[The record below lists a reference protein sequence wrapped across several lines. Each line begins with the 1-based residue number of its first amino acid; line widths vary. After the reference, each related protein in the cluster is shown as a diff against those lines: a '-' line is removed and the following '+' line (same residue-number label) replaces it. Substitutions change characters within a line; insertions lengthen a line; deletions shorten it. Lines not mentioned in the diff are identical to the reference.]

1 MIIIKQ
7 LRWANAFSYG
17 KDNKID
23 FVQAPLTQLVGRNGH
38 GKSSIALIL
47 EEVLFNKNSKGIKKA
62 DILNRYVKDK
72 SYTIELDFE
81 RDGIDYTIKSTRGTA
96 QTVKLFKQG
105 IDISAHT
112 ATATYKMIEDILGF
126 DHKSFS
132 QIVYQSN
139 ASSLEFLTAPDTAR
153 KKFLIEILN
162 LSKYTKAAEI
172 FKEVTADLAKD
183 ISNASTKVSTVNSW
197 LNKYENTDLSIKP
210 LIEVPAINGS
220 LHTES
225 LALAQKLDTLE
236 YTNKKIQ
243 QNNTYKQLQAKINLV
258 PVPVE
263 PTINIKFI
271 DEKSKVLNSESIE
284 LTKTIKDSKTFVQ
297 KMTKL
302 EGNCP
307 TCLQHIDTDK
317 INELIA
323 EQSNTQKTASI
334 MLEKLAVAMAE
345 LSAESASYN
354 SQKAICLNA
363 QKMQEDWEK
372 YHSLIDTE
380 MPNDLL
386 DKQQLE
392 DNLNSLEKQLADLRK
407 RIEFAESK
415 NKEANAHNTKVELV
429 SKQLIEMR
437 EELEVYSLDLHILSE
452 RMSILNVLT
461 KTFSTTGLVAYK
473 IECLVKDLEE
483 ITNNYLVD
491 LSDGRF
497 QIGFKINASDKL
509 NVVITDNGKDI
520 EILALSGGE
529 KARVNVAT
537 LLAIRKLMQTLSS
550 SRINLLI
557 LDETVE
563 TLDTDGKEK
572 LVEVLLREEHLNT
585 FLVSHGFTHPLLEKV
600 NVVKHNN
607 ISQIEV

>member
-1 MIIIKQ
+1 MITIKQ

-17 KDNKID
+17 KDNQVD
-23 FVQAPLTQLVGRNGH
+23 FTQSPLTQLVGRNGH

-72 SYTIELDFE
+72 SYNIELDFN
-81 RDGIDYTIKSTRGTA
+81 RDGIDYTIKSTRGSA
-96 QTVKLFKQG
+96 QTVKLFKNG
-105 IDISAHT
+105 NDISAHT
-112 ATATYKMIEDILGF
+112 ATATYKMIEEILGF
-126 DHKSFS
+126 DHKSFA

-162 LSKYTKAAEI
+162 LSKYTRAAEI
-172 FKEVTADLAKD
+172 FKEVTTELSKD
-183 ISNASTKVSTVNSW
+183 IATASSKVSTVNSW
-197 LNKYENTDLSIKP
+197 LNKYESTDLTIKP
-210 LIEVPAINGS
+210 NIEVPEMDPKLYSETLTLSQQLDS
-220 LHTES
+220 LES
-225 LALAQKLDTLE
+225 I
-236 YTNKKIQ
+236 NKKIQ
-243 QNNTYKQLQAKINLV
+243 QNNTYKQLQSKIKLLPIPN
-258 PVPVE
+258 E
-263 PTINIKFI
+263 PKTDIQFIN
-271 DEKSKVLNSESIE
+271 EKTKVLNDETIE
-284 LTKTIKDSKTFVQ
+284 LTKTVKDSKIFIQ
-297 KMTKL
+297 KMEKL
-302 EGNCP
+302 EGSCP
-307 TCLQHIDTDK
+307 TCLQHIDKNK
-317 INELIA
+317 IDELIT
-323 EQSNTQKTASI
+323 EQVTIQKTSSI
-334 MLEKLAVAMAE
+334 QLEKLSVAIRE
-345 LSAESASYN
+345 LNEETLKYN
-354 SQKAICLNA
+354 NEKSVWQQA
-363 QKMQEDWEK
+363 QKSQEDWEK
-372 YHSLIDTE
+372 YHRLIDTE
-380 MPNDLL
+380 LQTELL
-386 DKQQLE
+386 DKKQIEQTLNELETNLQQL
-392 DNLNSLEKQLADLRK
+392 RK
-407 RIEFAESK
+407 EINAAESK
-415 NKEANAHNTKVELV
+415 NKEISTHNTKVELV
-429 SKQLIEMR
+429 SKQLVEMR
-437 EELEVYSLDLHILSE
+437 EELESYSLELHNFSE

-483 ITNNYLVD
+483 ITNKYLVD

-497 QIGFKINASDKL
+497 QISFKVNSSDKL

-600 NVVKHNN
+600 NVVKRNN

>member
-1 MIIIKQ
+1 MITIKQ

-23 FVQAPLTQLVGRNGH
+23 FVAAPLTQLVGRNGH

-62 DILNRYVKDK
+62 DILNRYVKEK
-72 SYTIELDFE
+72 SYTIELDFN
-81 RDGIDYTIKSTRGTA
+81 RDGTDYTIKSSRGTS
-96 QTVKLFKQG
+96 QTVKLFKEG
-105 IDISAHT
+105 VDISAHT

-126 DHKSFS
+126 DHKSFA

-162 LSKYTKAAEI
+162 LGKYTRAAEV
-172 FKEVTADLAKD
+172 FKEVSTQLTKD
-183 ISNASTKVSTVNSW
+183 IAAVQSQVNTVTSW
-197 LNKYENTDLSIKP
+197 LNKYEKTDLTLKEP
-210 LIEVPAINGS
+210 VAVP
-220 LHTES
+220 E
-225 LALAQKLDTLE
+225 LDTSLIAE
-236 YTNKKIQ
+236 ASTLDSSINSIESTNKKIS
-243 QNNTYKQLQAKINLV
+243 QNNTYKQLQAKIKLT
-258 PVPVE
+258 PIPPRPEEGVE
-263 PTINIKFI
+263 GYQAEVAKL
-271 DEKSKVLNSESIE
+271 S
-284 LTKTIKDSKTFVQ
+284 KTISDAESFVK
-297 KMTKL
+297 KMKALHGT
-302 EGNCP
+302 CP
-307 TCLQHIDTDK
+307 TCLSDIDEAK
-317 INELIA
+317 VSELIQEKTSEA
-323 EQSNTQKTASI
+323 DRASKETTVYATKISNIKTQKTAWQ
-334 MLEKLAVAMAE
+334 EA
-345 LSAESASYN
+345 
-354 SQKAICLNA
+354 QKA
-363 QKMQEDWEK
+363 QEDWEK

-380 MPNDLL
+380 LPEALL
-386 DKQQLE
+386 DKQTLQQQFTELQ
-392 DNLNSLEKQLADLRK
+392 NSIAATKRK
-407 RIEFAESK
+407 IVEVEQY
-415 NKEANAHNTKVELV
+415 NKEVTAHNTKVDLV
-429 SKQLIEMR
+429 SKQLVEMNQ
-437 EELEVYSLDLHILSE
+437 ELETYSGKLHELSE

-473 IECLVKDLEE
+473 IESLVKDLEE
-483 ITNNYLVD
+483 ITNKYLVD

-497 QIGFKINASDKL
+497 QISFKISASDKL

-572 LVEVLLREEHLNT
+572 LVEVLLHEEHLNT
-585 FLVSHGFTHPLLEKV
+585 FLVSHGFSHPLLEKI
-600 NVVKHNN
+600 NVIKRNN

>member
-1 MIIIKQ
+1 MITIKQ

-23 FVQAPLTQLVGRNGH
+23 FVAAPLTQLVGRNGH

-62 DILNRYVKDK
+62 DILNRHIKDK
-72 SYTIELDFE
+72 TYTIELDFN
-81 RDGIDYTIKSTRGTA
+81 RDDIDYTIKSSRGTA
-96 QTVKLFKQG
+96 QTVKLLKEG
-105 IDISAHT
+105 VDISAHT

-126 DHKSFS
+126 DHKSFA

-162 LSKYTKAAEI
+162 LGKYTRAAEV
-172 FKEVTADLAKD
+172 FKEVATQLTKD
-183 ISNASTKVSTVNSW
+183 IAAVQSQVNTVSSW
-197 LNKYENTDLSIKP
+197 LNKYEKTDLTLKETIA
-210 LIEVPAINGS
+210 VP
-220 LHTES
+220 E
-225 LALAQKLDTLE
+225 LDTGLLTETSALE
-236 YTNKKIQ
+236 SSINSIESTNKKIS
-243 QNNTYKQLQAKINLV
+243 QNNTYKQLQSKIKLLPIPDKPEEGVEGYQAEVAKL
-258 PVPVE
+258 
-263 PTINIKFI
+263 
-271 DEKSKVLNSESIE
+271 S
-284 LTKTIKDSKTFVQ
+284 KTISDAESFVK
-297 KMTKL
+297 KMKALHGT
-302 EGNCP
+302 CP
-307 TCLQHIDTDK
+307 TCLSDIDEAK
-317 INELIA
+317 VSELIQ
-323 EQSNTQKTASI
+323 EKTTEADRATKETTVYTSKI
-334 MLEKLAVAMAE
+334 INIK
-345 LSAESASYN
+345 
-354 SQKAICLNA
+354 SQKSAWQDA
-363 QKMQEDWEK
+363 QKAQEDWEK
-372 YHSLIDTE
+372 YHTLIDTE
-380 MPNDLL
+380 LPETLL
-386 DKQQLE
+386 DKQTLQQQFTELQ
-392 DNLNSLEKQLADLRK
+392 NSIAATKRK
-407 RIEFAESK
+407 IVEAEQH
-415 NKEANAHNTKVELV
+415 NKEVTAHNTKVDLV
-429 SKQLIEMR
+429 SKQLVDMNQ
-437 EELEVYSLDLHILSE
+437 ELEVYSGKLHELSE

-473 IECLVKDLEE
+473 IESLVKDLED
-483 ITNNYLVD
+483 ITNKYLVD

-497 QIGFKINASDKL
+497 QIGFKISASDKL

-572 LVEVLLREEHLNT
+572 LVEVLLQEEHLNT
-585 FLVSHGFTHPLLEKV
+585 FLVSHGFSHPLLEKI
-600 NVVKHNN
+600 NVIKRNN

>member
-1 MIIIKQ
+1 MITIKQ

-23 FVQAPLTQLVGRNGH
+23 FIAAPLTQLVGRNGH

-62 DILNRYVKDK
+62 DILNRHIKDK
-72 SYTIELDFE
+72 SYTIELDFN
-81 RDGIDYTIKSTRGTA
+81 RDDVDYTIKSSRGTA
-96 QTVKLFKQG
+96 QTVKLFKEG
-105 IDISAHT
+105 VDISAHT

-126 DHKSFS
+126 DHKSFA

-162 LSKYTKAAEI
+162 LGKYTRAAEV
-172 FKEVTADLAKD
+172 FKEVSGQLTKD
-183 ISNASTKVSTVNSW
+183 ITAVQSQVNTVSSW
-197 LNKYENTDLSIKP
+197 LDKYEKTDLTLKETITTPEIDTTTIAEAAALESSISS
-210 LIEVPAINGS
+210 IES
-220 LHTES
+220 
-225 LALAQKLDTLE
+225 
-236 YTNKKIQ
+236 TNKKIS
-243 QNNTYKQLQAKINLV
+243 QNNTYKQLQSKIKLLPIPDKPEEGIEGYQAEVAKL
-258 PVPVE
+258 
-263 PTINIKFI
+263 
-271 DEKSKVLNSESIE
+271 
-284 LTKTIKDSKTFVQ
+284 SKTVSDAESFVK
-297 KMTKL
+297 KMKALRGT
-302 EGNCP
+302 CP
-307 TCLQHIDTDK
+307 TCLSQ
-317 INELIA
+317 INEAKVTELVVEKETEAKKA
-323 EQSNTQKTASI
+323 EYSSSMYTTRINNIKSQ
-334 MLEKLAVAMAE
+334 KLAWQEA
-345 LSAESASYN
+345 
-354 SQKAICLNA
+354 QKA
-363 QKMQEDWEK
+363 QEDWEK
-372 YHSLIDTE
+372 YHTLIDTE
-380 MPNDLL
+380 LPETLL
-386 DKQQLE
+386 DKQTLQQQFTELQ
-392 DNLNSLEKQLADLRK
+392 SSITSTKRK
-407 RIEFAESK
+407 IVEAEQH
-415 NKEANAHNTKVELV
+415 NKEVTAHNTKVDLV
-429 SKQLIEMR
+429 SKQLVEMNQ
-437 EELEVYSLDLHILSE
+437 ELEVYSGKLHELSE

-473 IECLVKDLEE
+473 IESLVKDLED
-483 ITNNYLVD
+483 ITNKYLVD

-497 QIGFKINASDKL
+497 QIGFKISASDKL

-572 LVEVLLREEHLNT
+572 LVEVLLQEEHLNT
-585 FLVSHGFTHPLLEKV
+585 FLVSHGFSHPLLEKI
-600 NVVKHNN
+600 NVIKRNN